1 MEKKPTFLILILI
14 LLISV
19 SFADAGTIDMNNPI
33 DKFLQTFIIK
43 YQEWQAKFIG
53 YGRWVFFALAVID
66 MTLTF
71 GQSAIKGEL
80 EFAGI
85 IATLIQKILIYGF
98 FVTLFIK
105 INWLASIPNSG
116 LIIGEQVTGTSI
128 TPDLVLGGGLQN
140 KNILYLRIN
149 LRRY

>member
-1 MEKKPTFLILILI
+1 MNEKPTFFILILI

-19 SFADAGTIDMNNPI
+19 SFADAEAINLNNPI

-43 YQEWQAKFIG
+43 YQMWQAKFIG

-71 GQSAIKGEL
+71 GQGAVKGEL

-85 IATLIQKILIYGF
+85 VATLIQKILIYGF
-98 FVTLFIK
+98 FVTLFEK
-105 INWLASIPNSG
+105 AYFLASIPNSG
-116 LIIGEQVTGTSI
+116 LEIGQQI
-128 TPDLVLGGGLQN
+128 NGGKPNHSRL
-140 KNILYLRIN
+140 LCF
-149 LRRY
+149 

>member
-1 MEKKPTFLILILI
+1 MKKSQYIVVLVLILVL
-14 LLISV
+14 SV
-19 SFADAGTIDMNNPI
+19 SFADAQAMDTGNPV

-43 YQEWQAKFIG
+43 YQEWQARFIG

-85 IATLIQKILIYGF
+85 VATLIQKILIYGF
-98 FVTLFIK
+98 FVTLFEK
-105 INWLASIPNSG
+105 AYFLASIPNTG
-116 LIIGEQVTGTSI
+116 LEIGQQINGGEPI
-128 TPDLVLGGGLQN
+128 TPDYYALVLGGGLQN
-140 KNILYLRIN
+140 KNILYLRS
-149 LRRY
+149 